1 MRSARWLEQAWQV
14 VRDRL
19 ASVLATLTY
28 RRQELMVVGLLAG
41 SVLGGLA
48 IEAWHRRAPALL
60 DRLESEP
67 SRVAAVVGPA
77 RPRAP
82 TPAPLA
88 PPASGPSRPRRSSG
102 AEREARGEHRSRA
115 MAPPTAGQPVDL
127 DHATADDLAR
137 LPGIGPRLAAR
148 ILARRDDLGGRFPSF
163 DDFASVPGLGAR
175 RARHLRPLIHVA
187 AEASR
192 LSPAPDPVG
201 TPP

>member
-1 MRSARWLEQAWQV
+1 MRCARWLERAWQA
-14 VRDRL
+14 VRARL
-19 ASVLATLTY
+19 ASALAALTY
-28 RRQELMVVGLLAG
+28 RRQELVVVGLLAG
-41 SVLGGLA
+41 SLLGGLA

-67 SRVAAVVGPA
+67 SRVAVVAGPA
-77 RPRAP
+77 RARA
-82 TPAPLA
+82 PAPLA
-88 PPASGPSRPRRSSG
+88 LPAPRPSHPRRSPG
-102 AEREARGEHRSRA
+102 AGREARGERQSPGT
-115 MAPPTAGQPVDL
+115 APPSSERPVDL
-127 DHATADDLAR
+127 DHATVDDLTR

-187 AEASR
+187 GEASR
-192 LSPAPDPVG
+192 ERPAPDLAG

>member
-1 MRSARWLEQAWQV
+1 MRSARWLERTWQA
-14 VRDRL
+14 VRARL
-19 ASVLATLTY
+19 ASALASLTY
-28 RRQELMVVGLLAG
+28 RRQELVVVGLLAG
-41 SVLGGLA
+41 SLLGGLA

-67 SRVAAVVGPA
+67 SRVAVVAGPA

-82 TPAPLA
+82 VASLA
-88 PPASGPSRPRRSSG
+88 PPVPRPSRPRRSSG
-102 AEREARGEHRSRA
+102 AEREARGEPRSPET
-115 MAPPTAGQPVDL
+115 APPSAERPVDL
-127 DHATADDLAR
+127 DRATVDDLTR

-175 RARHLRPLIHVA
+175 RASHLRPLIHVA
-187 AEASR
+187 GEAPR
-192 LSPAPDPVG
+192 QSPAPDLAG